1 MKKRLCIGKIVAA
14 HGIRGEVKVLSQTAE
29 PTDLDKFGVVEN
41 KDGTRQF
48 QLKVLGMSS
57 SNVRVKIK
65 GVDDRNT
72 AESLIGTEFYVAREQ
87 MPKLA
92 EDEFYKGDIVGL
104 KVCLQTPQKVI
115 GTVAGFANFGA
126 GEIIELKLN
135 GKRETEMLP
144 FTKAYVP
151 EINLEEGYIIVSSAT
166 MIFAADDEEGVHV

>member
-1 MKKRLCIGKIVAA
+1 MKQRLCIGKIVAA
-14 HGIRGEVKVLSQTAE
+14 HGIKGEVKVLSQTAV
-29 PTDLDKFGVVEN
+29 PTDLDQFGVVEN
-41 KDGTRQF
+41 KDGTQHF

-72 AESLIGTEFYVAREQ
+72 AESLIGTEFYVARDQ
-87 MPKLA
+87 MPKLG

-104 KVCLQTPQKVI
+104 KVCLKTPENII

-126 GEIIELKLN
+126 GEIIELKLK

-151 EINLEEGYIIVSSAT
+151 TINIEDGYIIVSSAT
-166 MIFAADDEEGVHV
+166 MIFAADDEENHNV